1 MQGAD
6 PKLVDALSRASS
18 LELFQLSTI
27 IERMLADPRRIIA
40 VRTNMHLGQTVRFL
54 DYRDGQ
60 MRRGKVVAL
69 KDTQVTLHEDGTRR
83 EWKLPYAAIEPPAP
97 TAAQAQPQPATPV
110 PPRPARNDFR
120 CGEKVA
126 FEDKY
131 LNTVVGTIVR
141 INQRTAT
148 IDTGDGTS
156 WRVVSVR
163 RTRLENADVLRDDG
177 VHQRF
182 RWAPWKS
189 SSAAA
194 VAATTLS

>member
-40 VRTNMHLGQTVRFL
+40 VRATMHLGQTVRFL

-60 MRRGKVVAL
+60 MRSGKVVVL

-83 EWKLPYAAIEPPAP
+83 EWKLPYAAIEPPAATRARP
-97 TAAQAQPQPATPV
+97 QPQPTTPA

-120 CGEKVA
+120 CGGKVA

-131 LNTVVGTIVR
+131 LNTVVGTVVR

-148 IDTGDGTS
+148 IDTGDGTN
-156 WRVVSVR
+156 WRVGFG
-163 RTRLENADVLRDDG
+163 LLRHILDI
-177 VHQRF
+177 
-182 RWAPWKS
+182 
-189 SSAAA
+189 
-194 VAATTLS
+194 

>member
-1 MQGAD
+1 MEHLGQARGAEAGSLSMQGAD
-6 PKLVDALSRASS
+6 PKLIDALSRATS

-40 VRTNMHLGQTVRFL
+40 VRANMHLGQTVRFL

-60 MRRGKVVAL
+60 MRSGKVVAL
-69 KDTQVTLHEDGTRR
+69 KDTQLTLHEEGTRR

-97 TAAQAQPQPATPV
+97 TAAQPQPTTPV

-156 WRVVSVR
+156 WRVGFGLLR
-163 RTRLENADVLRDDG
+163 HVLDI
-177 VHQRF
+177 
-182 RWAPWKS
+182 
-189 SSAAA
+189 
-194 VAATTLS
+194 